1 MATEQNNTRINTFTD
16 GMNTDVAYDSMKNS
30 QYIYAINLRPY
41 TTSKINGPQ
50 DIAAYGK
57 YGVLTPVYHTDNNP
71 FNDVYTEYTGFT
83 DIKPSTISKII
94 TSGDI
99 NILIYIYKGLIYL
112 YKISTPDERQISTVY
127 EYNREFLCFIDTGIG
142 NLKNVSAVLQYE
154 TDRVTNLY
162 LADGVHKIMIINV
175 VDTDYIKSLRDADG
189 KINIDYISQN
199 NYFPKKAIKYKA
211 VTSGQLK
218 TSQVQYTYRFYKKYG
233 VTSKLAPLSR
243 KFQVIN
249 PSRDTEI
256 GCSEDSITSIG
267 LQLEININE
276 NISQFDRI
284 QVYRIQYIKPNQN
297 ADIDLIYDGGFE
309 ANKGQEEWF
318 IQIIDNGR
326 KTLQTL
332 TMQEFSQIHGQDIIP
347 KLLEQNQGYL
357 FAGNIKDTTTF
368 QLSKEDLKKFWAF
381 QFTEDI
387 VNGIHN
393 CYCYVDQGYTQA
405 QTLLCQQQ
413 TYGGAISELMNAF
426 NNPDHFK
433 QDYSNPYSDIN
444 YTQYNNYHTSIYD
457 YFGYVGGSGDC
468 ISWRLVATEL
478 EDGQKNQNASY
489 YFKATSGKPIAT
501 SKYIYTIGDKTYEK
515 DANDAK
521 EILTYNGFPT
531 ANPTHDNAVTSS
543 CIKSLKRGEV
553 YRYGIILYKKDG
565 TRSDVIWIGDIKIP
579 GPDVIPLTN
588 GENGTYQIGIEFV
601 EEAEFFTFANTN
613 HICGYEIVRCQRTNE
628 YSRSLQQVVISS
640 TVRQKMIDGNYSPYY
655 PTGFIIS
662 NPQYIGYTPYE
673 ALYSGV
679 EGNPTKVETQWPK
692 VDDNQMTSG
701 ASDNRLYQIYCPEM
715 QTYVDD
721 VLNKLKVNQISLT
734 PALYLYSSINYN
746 VTNED
751 IIRFT
756 TDNAYDPSTYK
767 QIEKSNEAQRNR
779 VFSLSFVPLI
789 AESVNKDGKYT
800 DTSID
805 KSNYTFGE
813 YTNLNYK
820 ILSYSK
826 DDKSDKINKLKYL
839 ESASTVYSRRF
850 FRRTGKEAY
859 TKDLQPRA
867 FQDRIDVDNI
877 YYTKETDFNL
887 NQYNYSKQIYA
898 ISSVKMLNWEDGFS
912 NHIISGGKIEN
923 AVKKYK
929 SYIKN
934 ISTSNYLNWVCGN
947 KYDIPVG
954 TSNEYG
960 WTKVPWDNVVE
971 FTNNDNADAHKT
983 RTYPSIG
990 PIGPAARCLIIQ
1002 LSNDKKD
1009 KQELKD
1015 LLVGS
1020 YEEHKLNDNGIGYYD
1035 DVISK
1040 IELNNIFGEVLT
1052 TNRIKQEDKGHVL
1065 IKSHTEPDSSIAY
1078 QDPEE
1083 VSKLNSYP
1091 GTLLCEITHPAI
1103 HYSGKD
1109 KFSKQYDTYYGF
1121 GDYKEIKDD
1130 ANTPKSIYVFTGDTY
1145 TQIYEIEGMYKAY
1158 DFNDDKSSLQSMQT
1172 IHYIPMESTINQYFD
1187 YGMNYRNTSNAN
1199 LQSEAGEI
1207 KGVSTQDRPVHQ
1219 YNLIYSDN
1227 GTSNDIYSPQSVVQ
1241 SQNTYS
1247 QRICYSQM
1255 KTNGEL
1261 LNNWNIFKPVDYIDV
1276 NPVYGELTDM
1286 FTVQDTLYF
1295 WQNKGFGKLSVNE
1308 RSLVKD
1314 ENSNL
1319 IQLGQGSV
1327 LQRYD
1332 YLSTKFGMRDQDM
1345 CKINVDNDIYWFDHR
1360 NRCIAA
1366 YKAVSAGNGRTSMQ
1380 VIDFTEK
1387 TNVKTLMKNCDITDT
1402 PTIEYDPNNDEL
1414 LFNNVTLTDTG
1425 EDTDGSYTLA
1435 FNCKFD
1441 IAQSLYD
1448 INGCINTI
1456 YNNKTNQDDI
1466 IYINT
1471 NDKGQIC
1478 NSQLSNVK
1486 TNASRYYLK
1495 FIVNPN
1501 ASVTKVFD
1509 NQQIVYPHMYYNTYG
1524 NTFGFDNAINFS
1536 TDLNKANTLNT
1547 NVENSYTDREGN
1559 VCFSIPRCSNNNI
1572 QRLRGKWM
1580 IESIMN
1586 NDPESYSSISHIIT
1600 KFRQSYN

>member
-57 YGVLTPVYHTDNNP
+57 YGVLTPVYHTDNNA
-71 FNDVYTEYTGFT
+71 FKDVYTEYKGFT

-112 YKISTPDERQISTVY
+112 YKISIPDERQISTAY
-127 EYNREFLCFIDTGIG
+127 KYNREFLCFIDTGID
-142 NLKNVSAVLQYE
+142 NLKNISAVLQYE
-154 TDRVTNLY
+154 TDRITNLY
-162 LADGVHKIMIINV
+162 LADGKHKIMIINV
-175 VDTDYIKSLRDADG
+175 VDTDYIKLLRDADG

-199 NYFPKKAIKYKA
+199 KYFPKKAIKYKA

-249 PSRDTEI
+249 PSRDTET

-267 LQLEININE
+267 LQLEIDINE

-309 ANKGQEEWF
+309 ANKGQKEWS

-357 FAGNIKDTTTF
+357 FAGNIKDTTIF
-368 QLSKEDLKKFWAF
+368 QLSEEDIKKFWAF

-387 VNGIHN
+387 VSGIHK

-426 NNPDHFK
+426 NNPEHFK

-444 YTQYNNYHTSIYD
+444 YTQYKNYHTSIYD

-501 SKYIYTIGDKTYEK
+501 SKYIYTIGDKTHEK

-521 EILTYNGFPT
+521 AILTYNGFPT
-531 ANPTHDNAVTSS
+531 ANPTHDDAVTSS

-553 YRYGIILYKKDG
+553 YRYGIILYKEDG
-565 TRSDVIWIGDIKIP
+565 TRSDVIWIGDIRIP
-579 GPDVIPLTN
+579 GPDIIPLTN

-601 EEAEFFTFANTN
+601 EEANFFDFANKN
-613 HICGYEIVRCQRTNE
+613 HICGYEIVRCQRTGE

-640 TVRQKMIDGNYSPYY
+640 TVRQKMIDGTYSPQY

-662 NPQYIGYTPYE
+662 NPQYIGYTPYDF
-673 ALYSGV
+673 YRV
-679 EGNPTKVETQWPK
+679 TDIIKTQWPEK
-692 VDDNQMTSG
+692 MTSG
-701 ASDNRLYQIYCPEM
+701 ASDSRLYQIYCPEM

-746 VTNED
+746 ITNED

-756 TDNAYDPSTYK
+756 TDNAYSKLTRQ
-767 QIEKSNEAQRNR
+767 QINISNWAQRNR

-789 AESVNKDGKYT
+789 GYVDDYSVTNIDESH
-800 DTSID
+800 
-805 KSNYTFGE
+805 YTFGE

-826 DDKSDKINKLKYL
+826 DDKSDKTNKLKYL
-839 ESASTVYSRRF
+839 KSASTVYSRRF
-850 FRRTGKEAY
+850 FRRTGNKGY
-859 TKDLQPRA
+859 SKNLNPRI
-867 FQDRIDVDNI
+867 FNDRIDIDNV

-887 NQYNYSKQIYA
+887 NQYDYCQPILN

-912 NHIISGGKIEN
+912 NHIINGGVIEN

-929 SYIKN
+929 SYVKN

-960 WTKVPWDNVVE
+960 WTDEPWSDVVE
-971 FTNNDNADAHKT
+971 FTNGGNTDKHKT
-983 RTYPSIG
+983 RTYSSIG

-1002 LSNDKKD
+1002 LPNG

-1020 YEEHKLNDNGIGYYD
+1020 SWDQNKPYNIQSYVK
-1035 DVISK
+1035 
-1040 IELNNIFGEVLT
+1040 LNNIFGEVLT
-1052 TNRIKQEDKGHVL
+1052 TNRIDNLTHGNIL
-1065 IKSHTEPDSSIAY
+1065 IESHTEPDDKKNY
-1078 QDPEE
+1078 KDPEE
-1083 VSKLNSYP
+1083 VSNLNSYP

-1121 GDYKEIKDD
+1121 GDYKEIKND
-1130 ANTPKSIYVFTGDTY
+1130 ANTPKSMYVFTGDMY

-1158 DFNDDKSSLQSMQT
+1158 DFNDDNSSLQSMQT
-1172 IHYIPMESTINQYFD
+1172 VHYIPMESTINQYFD

-1207 KGVSTQDRPVHQ
+1207 KGISTQDRPVHQ

-1227 GTSNDIYSPQSVVQ
+1227 GTSNDIYSPQSVIQ
-1241 SQNTYS
+1241 LQNTYS

-1286 FTVQDTLYF
+1286 FTVQDVLYF

-1366 YKAVSAGNGRTSMQ
+1366 YKAVNAGNGRASMQ

-1414 LFNNVTLTDTG
+1414 LFNNITLKNTG

-1448 INGCINTI
+1448 INGCVNTI
-1456 YNNKTNQDDI
+1456 YNNKTNQDNI

-1471 NDKGQIC
+1471 NEQGQIC
-1478 NSQLSNVK
+1478 NSQLSNTK
-1486 TNASRYYLK
+1486 NDASKYYLK

-1524 NTFGFDNAINFS
+1524 NTSFGFDNTINFS
-1536 TDLNKANTLNT
+1536 TDLSKANTLNT
-1547 NVENSYTDREGN
+1547 NEENSYTDREGN
-1559 VCFSIPRCSNNNI
+1559 VCFSIPRCLNNNI

>member
-57 YGVLTPVYHTDNNP
+57 YGVLTPVYHTDNNT
-71 FNDVYTEYTGFT
+71 FNDVYTEYKGFT

-99 NILIYIYKGLIYL
+99 NILIYIYEGLIYL
-112 YKISTPDERQISTVY
+112 YKISIPDERQISTAY
-127 EYNREFLCFIDTGIG
+127 KYNREFLCFIDTGIG
-142 NLKNVSAVLQYE
+142 DLKNISAVLQYE
-154 TDRVTNLY
+154 TDRVINLY
-162 LADGVHKIMIINV
+162 LADGKHKIMIINV

-199 NYFPKKAIKYKA
+199 EYFPKKAIKYKA

-267 LQLEININE
+267 LQLEIDINE

-309 ANKGQEEWF
+309 ANKGQKEWS

-357 FAGNIKDTTTF
+357 FAGNIKDTTIF
-368 QLSKEDLKKFWAF
+368 QLSEEDIKKFWAF

-387 VNGIHN
+387 VSGIHK

-444 YTQYNNYHTSIYD
+444 YTQYKNYHTSIYD

-478 EDGQKNQNASY
+478 EDGEYNQNVSY
-489 YFKATSGKPIAT
+489 YFKLTNGKPVVT
-501 SKYIYTIGDKTYEK
+501 SEYKYPLEEK
-515 DANDAK
+515 GHSAKNAK
-521 EILTYNGFPT
+521 EILTYNGFPEV
-531 ANPTHDNAVTSS
+531 NPTHNNAITSS

-553 YRYGIILYKKDG
+553 YRYGIVLYKEDG
-565 TRSDVIWIGDIKIP
+565 TRSDVIWIGDIRIP
-579 GPDVIPLTN
+579 GPDIIPLTN

-601 EEAEFFTFANTN
+601 EEANFFDFANKN
-613 HICGYEIVRCQRTNE
+613 HICGYEIVRCQRTSE

-640 TVRQKMIDGNYSPYY
+640 TVRQKMIDGTYSPQY

-662 NPQYIGYTPYE
+662 NPQYIGYTPYDF
-673 ALYSGV
+673 Y
-679 EGNPTKVETQWPK
+679 KVTDIIKTQWPK
-692 VDDNQMTSG
+692 EMTSG
-701 ASDNRLYQIYCPEM
+701 ASDSRLYQIYCPEM

-746 VTNED
+746 ITNED

-756 TDNAYDPSTYK
+756 TDNAYSQSTRQ
-767 QIEKSNEAQRNR
+767 QINISNWAQRNR

-789 AESVNKDGKYT
+789 GYVDDYSITNIDESH
-800 DTSID
+800 
-805 KSNYTFGE
+805 YTFGE

-826 DDKSDKINKLKYL
+826 DDKSDKTNKLKYL
-839 ESASTVYSRRF
+839 KSASTVYSRRF
-850 FRRTGKEAY
+850 FRRTGDKGY
-859 TKDLQPRA
+859 SKNLNPRI
-867 FQDRIDVDNI
+867 FNDRIDIDNV

-887 NQYNYSKQIYA
+887 NQYDYCQPILN

-912 NHIISGGKIEN
+912 NHIIDGGKIEN

-929 SYIKN
+929 SYVKN

-960 WTKVPWDNVVE
+960 WTDEPWNDVVE
-971 FTNNDNADAHKT
+971 FTNGDNTNKHKT

-1002 LSNDKKD
+1002 LPND
-1009 KQELKD
+1009 KQELKK

-1020 YEEHKLNDNGIGYYD
+1020 SWDQNKPYNIQSYVK
-1035 DVISK
+1035 
-1040 IELNNIFGEVLT
+1040 LNNIFGEVLT
-1052 TNRIKQEDKGHVL
+1052 TNRIDNLTHGNIL
-1065 IKSHTEPDSSIAY
+1065 IESHTKPDDKKNY
-1078 QDPEE
+1078 KDPEE
-1083 VSKLNSYP
+1083 VSNLNSYP

-1121 GDYKEIKDD
+1121 GDYKEIKND
-1130 ANTPKSIYVFTGDTY
+1130 ANTPKSMYVFTGDMY

-1241 SQNTYS
+1241 LPNTYS

-1286 FTVQDTLYF
+1286 FTVQDALYF

-1366 YKAVSAGNGRTSMQ
+1366 YKAVSAGNGRTSMN

-1402 PTIEYDPNNDEL
+1402 PTMEYDPNNDEL
-1414 LFNNVTLTDTG
+1414 LFNNITLTDTG

-1435 FNCKFD
+1435 FNYKFD

-1448 INGCINTI
+1448 INGCVNTI

-1471 NDKGQIC
+1471 NKQGQMC
-1478 NSQLSNVK
+1478 NSQLSNTK
-1486 TNASRYYLK
+1486 NNTSKYYLK

-1524 NTFGFDNAINFS
+1524 NTSLGFDNTINFS
-1536 TDLNKANTLNT
+1536 TDLSKANTLNT
-1547 NVENSYTDREGN
+1547 NEENSYTDREGN
-1559 VCFSIPRCSNNNI
+1559 VCFSIPRCLNNNI

>member
-57 YGVLTPVYHTDNNP
+57 YGVLTPVYHTDNNT
-71 FNDVYTEYTGFT
+71 FNDVYTEYKGFT

-99 NILIYIYKGLIYL
+99 NILIYIYEGLIYL
-112 YKISTPDERQISTVY
+112 YKISIPDERQISTAYV
-127 EYNREFLCFIDTGIG
+127 YNREFLCFIDTGIG
-142 NLKNVSAVLQYE
+142 DLKNISAVLQYE

-162 LADGVHKIMIINV
+162 LADGKHKIMIINV
-175 VDTDYIKSLRDADG
+175 VDTDYIKSLRDVDG

-199 NYFPKKAIKYKA
+199 EYFPKKAIKYKA

-249 PSRDTEI
+249 PSRDTET

-267 LQLEININE
+267 LQLEIDINE

-309 ANKGQEEWF
+309 ANKGQKEWS

-357 FAGNIKDTTTF
+357 FAGNIKDTTIF
-368 QLSKEDLKKFWAF
+368 QLSEEDIKKFWAF

-387 VNGIHN
+387 VSGIHE

-444 YTQYNNYHTSIYD
+444 YTQYKNYHTSIYD

-489 YFKATSGKPIAT
+489 YFKVTSGKPIAT
-501 SKYIYTIGDKTYEK
+501 SKYIYTIGDKTHEK

-521 EILTYNGFPT
+521 TILECNGFPT
-531 ANPTHDNAVTSS
+531 ANPTHDDAVTSS

-553 YRYGIILYKKDG
+553 YRYGIILYKEDG
-565 TRSDVIWIGDIKIP
+565 TRSDVIWIGDIRIP
-579 GPDVIPLTN
+579 GPDIIPLTN

-601 EEAEFFTFANTN
+601 EEANFFDFANTN
-613 HICGYEIVRCQRTNE
+613 HICGYEIVRCQRTSE

-640 TVRQKMIDGNYSPYY
+640 TVRQKMIDGTYSPQY

-662 NPQYIGYTPYE
+662 NPQYIGYTPYDF
-673 ALYSGV
+673 YR
-679 EGNPTKVETQWPK
+679 TTDIIKTQWPEK
-692 VDDNQMTSG
+692 MTSG
-701 ASDNRLYQIYCPEM
+701 ASDSRLYQIYCPEM

-746 VTNED
+746 ITNED

-756 TDNAYDPSTYK
+756 TDNAYSSSTRQ
-767 QIEKSNEAQRNR
+767 QINISNWAQRNR

-789 AESVNKDGKYT
+789 GYVDDYSITNIDESH
-800 DTSID
+800 
-805 KSNYTFGE
+805 YTFGE

-826 DDKSDKINKLKYL
+826 DDKSDKTNKLKYL
-839 ESASTVYSRRF
+839 KSASTVYSRRF
-850 FRRTGKEAY
+850 FRRTGDEGYSKN
-859 TKDLQPRA
+859 LNPRI
-867 FQDRIDVDNI
+867 FNDRIDIDNV

-887 NQYNYSKQIYA
+887 NQYDYYEPILN
-898 ISSVKMLNWEDGFS
+898 ISSVKTLNWEDGFS
-912 NHIISGGKIEN
+912 NHIIDGGKIEN

-929 SYIKN
+929 SYVKN

-960 WTKVPWDNVVE
+960 WTDEPWSDVVE
-971 FTNNDNADAHKT
+971 FTNGDNTKKHET

-1002 LSNDKKD
+1002 LPND

-1020 YEEHKLNDNGIGYYD
+1020 SWDPNKPYNIQSH
-1035 DVISK
+1035 V
-1040 IELNNIFGEVLT
+1040 ELKNIFGEVLT
-1052 TNRIKQEDKGHVL
+1052 TNRIDNLTHGNIL
-1065 IKSHTEPDSSIAY
+1065 IESHTEPDDKKNY
-1078 QDPEE
+1078 KDPEE
-1083 VSKLNSYP
+1083 VSNLNSYP

-1121 GDYKEIKDD
+1121 GDYKEIKNDIN
-1130 ANTPKSIYVFTGDTY
+1130 APKSIYVFTGDTY

-1241 SQNTYS
+1241 LQNTYS

-1366 YKAVSAGNGRTSMQ
+1366 YKAVNAGNGRASMQ

-1414 LFNNVTLTDTG
+1414 LFNNITLKNTG

-1448 INGCINTI
+1448 INGCVNTI

-1471 NDKGQIC
+1471 NKQGEIC
-1478 NSQLSNVK
+1478 NSQLSNIK
-1486 TNASRYYLK
+1486 NKESKYYLK

-1524 NTFGFDNAINFS
+1524 NTSFGFDNTINFS
-1536 TDLNKANTLNT
+1536 TDLSKANTLNT
-1547 NVENSYTDREGN
+1547 NEENSYTDREGN
-1559 VCFSIPRCSNNNI
+1559 VCFSIPRCLNNNI

>member
-57 YGVLTPVYHTDNNP
+57 YGVLTPVYHTDINL
-71 FNDVYTEYTGFT
+71 FNGTDTKFT
-83 DIKPSTISKII
+83 DIEQPTISKII

-112 YKISTPDERQISTVY
+112 YKISTTAEREVSKAY
-127 EYNREFLCFIDTGIG
+127 KYDREFLCAINTGIG

-175 VDTDYIKSLRDADG
+175 VDTDYIKSLRGEDG
-189 KINIDYISQN
+189 MINIDYISQN

-267 LQLEININE
+267 LQLEIDVNE

-309 ANKGQEEWF
+309 ANKGQEEWS

-368 QLSKEDLKKFWAF
+368 QLTQDQLKQFWAF
-381 QFTEDI
+381 QFTKDVE
-387 VNGIHN
+387 NGNHN
-393 CYCYVDQGYTQA
+393 CYCFVDENLTEDQSV
-405 QTLLCQQQ
+405 LVKPNKQ
-413 TYGGAISELMNAF
+413 TYVGTIEWLMNAF
-426 NNPDHFK
+426 NNPKNSHAYNT
-433 QDYSNPYSDIN
+433 DYVNPYSDIN
-444 YTQYNNYHTSIYD
+444 HARYRNYTDSMYD
-457 YFGYVGGSGDC
+457 YYGYIGGSGDC

-478 EDGQKNQNASY
+478 EDGQYNQNTSY
-489 YFKATSGKPIAT
+489 YFKITNGKPVATSQYNYGV
-501 SKYIYTIGDKTYEK
+501 GDPANAK
-515 DANDAK
+515 DPK
-521 EILTYNGFPT
+521 EIMSFNGFPT
-531 ANPTHDNAVTSS
+531 ANPTHDDAVTSS

-553 YRYGIILYKKDG
+553 YRYGIVLYKEDG
-565 TRSDVIWIGDIKIP
+565 TRSDVIWIGDIRIP
-579 GPDVIPLTN
+579 GPDIIPLTN
-588 GENGTYQIGIEFV
+588 GQNGTYQIGIEFV
-601 EEAEFFTFANTN
+601 EEANFFDFAEKNN
-613 HICGYEIVRCQRTNE
+613 ICGYEIVRCQRTNE
-628 YSRSLQQVVISS
+628 YSRSLQQVVIAS
-640 TVRQKMIDGNYSPYY
+640 TVRQKLVDGTYSPYY

-662 NPQYIGYTPYE
+662 NPQYIGYAPYIG
-673 ALYSGV
+673 GV
-679 EGNPTKVETQWPK
+679 DTQWPEK
-692 VDDNQMTSG
+692 MTSG
-701 ASDNRLYQIYCPEM
+701 ASDNRLYQVYCPEI
-715 QTYVDD
+715 QTYMDD
-721 VLNKLKVNQISLT
+721 TLNKLKANQISLT
-734 PALYLYSSINYN
+734 PALYLYSP
-746 VTNED
+746 TETD
-751 IIRFT
+751 IVRFT
-756 TDNAYDPSTYK
+756 NDDAYLGDTANDIKISNLAYK
-767 QIEKSNEAQRNR
+767 KHI
-779 VFSLSFVPLI
+779 FSLSFIPIILHNGYTI
-789 AESVNKDGKYT
+789 DESTYTFGKYT
-800 DTSID
+800 NINYKMLGYSKSD
-805 KSNYTFGE
+805 KSNKV
-813 YTNLNYK
+813 NK
-820 ILSYSK
+820 LSY
-826 DDKSDKINKLKYL
+826 LY
-839 ESASTVYSRRF
+839 SANAVYSRRF
-850 FRRTGKEAY
+850 FMLNPDKNIIKDNNGEPVLKPRAINSKCDVDIDNVHY
-859 TKDLQPRA
+859 TKDT
-867 FQDRIDVDNI
+867 V
-877 YYTKETDFNL
+877 FNL
-887 NQYNYSKQIYA
+887 NQYNYFTDIRE
-898 ISSVKMLNWEDGFS
+898 ISSVRMLNWEDGFS
-912 NHIISGGKIEN
+912 NHIMDGSKISN

-929 SYIKN
+929 SYAKN
-934 ISTSNYLNWVCGN
+934 VSTSSYLNWVCSS

-954 TSNEYG
+954 TSNESG
-960 WTKVPWDNVVE
+960 WTEDIWKDVVE
-971 FTNNDNADAHKT
+971 FTNVKNSGKHEH
-983 RTYPSIG
+983 RTFPSIG
-990 PIGPAARCLIIQ
+990 PIGPAARCLVVQ
-1002 LSNDKKD
+1002 LSGNKQQLTELIPDQNDTANTNS
-1009 KQELKD
+1009 LT
-1015 LLVGS
+1015 
-1020 YEEHKLNDNGIGYYD
+1020 
-1035 DVISK
+1035 
-1040 IELNNIFGEVLT
+1040 NIFGEVIT
-1052 TNRIKQEDKGHVL
+1052 TNAIRNNVADGIL
-1065 IKSHTEPDSSIAY
+1065 INSHTLQGDY
-1078 QDPEE
+1078 KDPEII
-1083 VSKLNSYP
+1083 SGLNSYP

-1121 GDYKEIKDD
+1121 GDYKDITDD
-1130 ANTPKSIYVFTGDTY
+1130 MSDNGIYVFTGDMY

-1366 YKAVSAGNGRTSMQ
+1366 YKAVSAGNGRTSMN

-1387 TNVKTLMKNCDITDT
+1387 TNVKTLMKNCDVTDT
-1402 PTIEYDPNNDEL
+1402 PTMEYDPNNDEL

-1466 IYINT
+1466 IYIST
-1471 NDKGQIC
+1471 NEVGQMC

-1486 TNASRYYLK
+1486 TDASRYYLK

-1524 NTFGFDNAINFS
+1524 NTSF
-1536 TDLNKANTLNT
+1536 
-1547 NVENSYTDREGN
+1547 
-1559 VCFSIPRCSNNNI
+1559 
-1572 QRLRGKWM
+1572 
-1580 IESIMN
+1580 
-1586 NDPESYSSISHIIT
+1586 
-1600 KFRQSYN
+1600 